1 MVKERQGEL
10 YEKPE
15 AIARGWFCI
24 AERVDNEV
32 KSVGIY
38 RRLSDTAALYKKGE
52 DALYRIPGLVI
63 ALDR

>member
-32 KSVGIY
+32 KSVRIY
-38 RRLSDTAALYKKGE
+38 RRLSDTASSVSAAE
-52 DALYRIPGLVI
+52 ASDF
-63 ALDR
+63 